1 MKRPPSWSGSIVALL
16 VGIALSVVIWLPASA
31 PTVMVA
37 KITEGRLDFRHER
50 GTVWAGSTELA
61 LVKPNKSD
69 DSVSIPGRIH
79 WRWRWQGW
87 IPELVVN
94 SDCCFSQPVT
104 FKLFLGSEQWQLSM
118 SDVKMNFPL
127 AILEGLGAP
136 FNTLKPHGD
145 LQIKT
150 RKIKM
155 TLADR
160 MMKISGGA
168 EFEIGSL
175 SSVLSQVKPI
185 GTYTVTAKGQGDRIS
200 FTLSTRSGDLQLR
213 GSGELRQKTFRF
225 NAEATS
231 SPGYELAMSNL
242 LNVIGRRSGNRSIIS
257 MER

>member
-104 FKLFLGSEQWQLSM
+104 FKLFLGSVAAV
-118 SDVKMNFPL
+118 DVSRQDELPFGNFGR
-127 AILEGLGAP
+127 AGR
-136 FNTLKPHGD
+136 TLQH
-145 LQIKT
+145 IKAT
-150 RKIKM
+150 R
-155 TLADR
+155 
-160 MMKISGGA
+160 
-168 EFEIGSL
+168 
-175 SSVLSQVKPI
+175 
-185 GTYTVTAKGQGDRIS
+185 
-200 FTLSTRSGDLQLR
+200 
-213 GSGELRQKTFRF
+213 
-225 NAEATS
+225 
-231 SPGYELAMSNL
+231 
-242 LNVIGRRSGNRSIIS
+242 
-257 MER
+257 

>member
-1 MKRPPSWSGSIVALL
+1 
-16 VGIALSVVIWLPASA
+16 
-31 PTVMVA
+31 
-37 KITEGRLDFRHER
+37 
-50 GTVWAGSTELA
+50 
-61 LVKPNKSD
+61 
-69 DSVSIPGRIH
+69 
-79 WRWRWQGW
+79 
-87 IPELVVN
+87 
-94 SDCCFSQPVT
+94 
-104 FKLFLGSEQWQLSM
+104 
-118 SDVKMNFPL
+118 
-127 AILEGLGAP
+127 
-136 FNTLKPHGD
+136 
-145 LQIKT
+145 
-150 RKIKM
+150 M

-200 FTLSTRSGDLQLR
+200 FTLSTRSGALQLR